1 MAIAI
6 EASRAYNIQVARMF
20 DKPEQFGP
28 WREPYLSGKAS
39 GAKVMSSDTAITVLN
54 KAMELCGAVAFTQQ
68 MPLEKYLR
76 DVKIIQLWEGGS
88 QLARLDMARSYYPF
102 QT

>member
-1 MAIAI
+1 
-6 EASRAYNIQVARMF
+6 MF
-20 DKPEQFGP
+20 DRPEQFGP
-28 WREPYLSGKAS
+28 WHGSYLSGKAS
-39 GAKVMSSDTAITVLN
+39 GAKVMSSDTAIMVLN
-54 KAMELCGAVAFTQQ
+54 KAMELTGATGFTQQ

-88 QLARLDMARSYYPF
+88 QLARMDMARSFYPI